1 MAFPTPRYIRQDGFR
16 LALYEAGPEDG
27 PVLLLIHGWPEMAY
41 SWTHQIEAF
50 AKAGYRVVAM
60 DMRGFGNSDAP
71 KGVAHYGIAQIVG
84 DVEAVL
90 DDIAAKQ
97 VVLVGHD
104 WGGII
109 VWHAARMLQDRV
121 SHVIS
126 LCTPHVRR
134 APADPIKIFRKR
146 HGDEHYFV
154 HFADRPGE
162 ADALFASDPD
172 AFFKLMF
179 QRTKPG
185 TKITSDMFHTPAR
198 FKAFLKTGM
207 SGEHEA
213 ILQTQDRKIY
223 AEAYART
230 GFHGGLNLYR
240 NTTPNWEL
248 AEGLSEIIVQPTL
261 MISARDD
268 LFLPPEFADQ
278 MGDTVPDLER
288 HVIEDCGH
296 WMMWEKP
303 EVANT
308 LMLDWLSRRL

>member
-1 MAFPTPRYIRQDGFR
+1 MTFPTPRYIKNDGFR
-16 LALYEAGPEDG
+16 LALYEAGPKDG
-27 PVLLLIHGWPEMAY
+27 PVLLLVHGWPEMAY
-41 SWTHQIEAF
+41 SWKHQIAAF
-50 AKAGYRVVAM
+50 SKAGYRVVAM
-60 DMRGFGNSDAP
+60 DVRGFGKSDAP
-71 KGVAHYGIAQIVG
+71 LGVEHYGIAQIVG

-90 DDIAAKQ
+90 DDLG
-97 VVLVGHD
+97 VRSVCLVGHD

-109 VWHAARMLQDRV
+109 VWHCARMLQARV

-154 HFADRPGE
+154 HFVDRPGE

-172 AFFKLMF
+172 AFFRLMF
-179 QRTKPG
+179 QKTPPG
-185 TKITSDMFHTPAR
+185 TKITSGMFHTPAR
-198 FKAFLKTGM
+198 FKAFLDTGAPDGRAVL
-207 SGEHEA
+207 SKR
-213 ILQTQDRKIY
+213 DRTVY
-223 AEAYART
+223 AKAYALS

-248 AEGLSEIIVQPTL
+248 AEGLSEKIVQPTL

-278 MGDTVPDLER
+278 MEGIVPDLER

-303 EVANT
+303 DEANA
-308 LMLDWLSRRL
+308 LMLEWLSRRF